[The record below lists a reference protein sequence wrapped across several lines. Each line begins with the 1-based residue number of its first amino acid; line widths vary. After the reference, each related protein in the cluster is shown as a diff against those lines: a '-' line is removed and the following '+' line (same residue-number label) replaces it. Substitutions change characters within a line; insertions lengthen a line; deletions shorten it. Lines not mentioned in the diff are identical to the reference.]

1 MNLRYDDEKKKWI
14 CDQVTV
20 MDYIDI
26 FMFLGKHLIA
36 LIKFS
41 PWLILFYICLRI
53 VWIIVWYY

>member
-1 MNLRYDDEKKKWI
+1 MDLRYDYEKNKWI

-26 FMFLGKHLIA
+26 FTFLGKHLIA